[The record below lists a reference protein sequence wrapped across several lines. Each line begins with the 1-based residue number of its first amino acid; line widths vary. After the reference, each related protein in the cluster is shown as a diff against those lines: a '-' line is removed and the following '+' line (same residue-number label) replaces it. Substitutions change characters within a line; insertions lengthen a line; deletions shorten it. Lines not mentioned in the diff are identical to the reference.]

1 MDGLPKD
8 RANQPSDHQSNLRT
22 NSNRQSLGL
31 DPSST
36 AQPRISTVSGKIIS
50 GTMEIDRT
58 GSA

>member
-8 RANQPSDHQSNLRT
+8 RANQPILNESNLRT
-22 NSNRQSLGL
+22 NLNRRSLGL

-58 GSA
+58 DSA